1 MEENAQKSPQIA
13 YPAEIADAKYIARL
27 STILVATI
35 EEAKDRIS
43 QIEYIFCSQLFPNFQ
58 SNSKCLQQIFMEAKN
73 AAEAAWKEKEND
85 LLLQMEK
92 IQVAK
97 QQILEE
103 NLSLKLENAKL
114 LDGEFLWKKQIK
126 ELQEDIEHRT
136 CELNELR
143 EVHEQLSKLLE
154 SKASLLRKYEDTQK
168 ELEHKNVLLLKTQ
181 QNLELE
187 VQRLQMEVKNKSRE
201 IDGDLEL
208 QRKLVQMAQ
217 EKTSSVAY
225 KERQLKKYE
234 EKAEKLHSEL
244 REAQRKVE
252 KLQEEL
258 GEKSTAI
265 EKAIEVQE
273 SLLNKVQSK
282 DLELMNNE
290 QLLSKFQSEKELL
303 MAKMKNLEVH
313 VDELQIE
320 LRKKNVDVEDGRK
333 LHEGLL
339 QQIDLYCLERSKTG
353 QELEELEKE
362 KKQLLAKLKD
372 FREKAEELQA
382 NLQERSTESS
392 QGLVLDGKLLE
403 QIEAKDSELLSAKKK
418 IKDISNAY
426 KSLKSQYNF
435 LRARAGLTSDNVKTK
450 IKLEDES
457 KLRHNQSPLTKDG
470 VETDVPRATIISC
483 EEPKQ
488 ENALEETGN
497 NEVVKLV
504 QRSNSVSPLI
514 ANTSIALKE
523 PQYVKSCLLAGRK
536 RSGSYWRDT
545 RSHQSRVGPDPH
557 DDFLDTPLEN
567 VRRNTGNVIK
577 EDISNLP
584 KAVPKDMDCENSDD
598 ETQDMNINQDPQKQQ
613 IPSSRPSTSGFK
625 YIEPVR
631 KKSERENL
639 KGIECKQ
646 CKKFYDAVLP
656 SEGKDFGATAQNL
669 RCEHHD
675 GVSRHRYRYAP
686 PSTPEGFWN
695 IGFESEM

>member
-1 MEENAQKSPQIA
+1 MLFSVLSFVPDMEENAQKSPQIV
-13 YPAEIADAKYIARL
+13 YPAEIADAKYVARL

-58 SNSKCLQQIFMEAKN
+58 SNSKCLQQIFVEAKN

-103 NLSLKLENAKL
+103 NLCLKLENAKL

-136 CELNELR
+136 SELNELR
-143 EVHEQLSKLLE
+143 KMHEQLTKLLE
-154 SKASLLRKYEDTQK
+154 SKASLIRKYEDTQK
-168 ELEHKNVLLLKTQ
+168 ELEHKNVLLSKTQ

-187 VQRLQMEVKNKSRE
+187 VQRLQMELKNKSRE

-234 EKAEKLHSEL
+234 EKTEKLLSEFE
-244 REAQRKVE
+244 EAQRKVE

-258 GEKSTAI
+258 REKSTAI
-265 EKAIEVQE
+265 EKAMEVQE
-273 SLLNKVQSK
+273 NLLNKVQSK

-303 MAKMKNLEVH
+303 MAKVKNLEVH

-320 LRKKNVDVEDGRK
+320 LRKKNVDMEEGRR

-362 KKQLLAKLKD
+362 KKQVLAKLED

-382 NLQERSTESS
+382 NLQERSKESS
-392 QGLVLDGKLLE
+392 QGLVLHGKLLE

-418 IKDISNAY
+418 IKDISSAY

-435 LRARAGLTSDNVKTK
+435 LCARVGLTSENVKTK
-450 IKLEDES
+450 MKLEDES
-457 KLRHNQSPLTKDG
+457 KLRHNQSPITKDG
-470 VETDVPRATIISC
+470 KSPTPRA
-483 EEPKQ
+483 
-488 ENALEETGN
+488 
-497 NEVVKLV
+497 
-504 QRSNSVSPLI
+504 
-514 ANTSIALKE
+514 
-523 PQYVKSCLLAGRK
+523 LL
-536 RSGSYWRDT
+536 
-545 RSHQSRVGPDPH
+545 Q
-557 DDFLDTPLEN
+557 L
-567 VRRNTGNVIK
+567 
-577 EDISNLP
+577 
-584 KAVPKDMDCENSDD
+584 
-598 ETQDMNINQDPQKQQ
+598 
-613 IPSSRPSTSGFK
+613 
-625 YIEPVR
+625 
-631 KKSERENL
+631 
-639 KGIECKQ
+639 
-646 CKKFYDAVLP
+646 
-656 SEGKDFGATAQNL
+656 
-669 RCEHHD
+669 
-675 GVSRHRYRYAP
+675 
-686 PSTPEGFWN
+686 
-695 IGFESEM
+695 